1 MKTIIITG
9 ASRGIGLATTKKFI
23 AENWKVIGTYL
34 KNPISIKS
42 PNLVSIQFDQ
52 SSPESIEQAVNKIKK
67 MDVNIDALI
76 NNAGIILDAHEDVAD
91 IQKIQKTFDVNIF
104 GLINLTEKLLPIM
117 AKGGHIVNLDSN
129 YGSFSFPIDDE
140 SSTGYRLTK
149 AALNMYTRTLA
160 FRLKDKEMIV
170 SSLDPGWVKTDMGN
184 DVASE
189 TERPDREPE
198 QPAEDIYNLV
208 NTINETGYFWKF
220 GKKRDW

>member
-149 AALNMYTRTLA
+149 AALNMYTRALA
-160 FRLKDKEMIV
+160 FRLKNKEVIV

-189 TERPDREPE
+189 TEKPDREPE

-208 NTINETGYFWKF
+208 NKITETGYFWKF
-220 GKKRDW
+220 GKKREW